1 MQKELEKFN
10 DENAKLRR
18 RLINV
23 MHTVKVQKQTGN
35 VQSNLMSNS
44 LLMRKQSIGNMTLQE
59 SYIQCSPKKDL
70 EP

>member
-23 MHTVKVQKQTGN
+23 MHTVKV
-35 VQSNLMSNS
+35 
-44 LLMRKQSIGNMTLQE
+44 
-59 SYIQCSPKKDL
+59 
-70 EP
+70 